1 MRLEKFKV
9 KSNKKLGIIIF
20 TICCVVL
27 IAGVYFYSSFAIYEQ
42 NQNFDIINGTVEDPG
57 DLYFAFYVDDEIS
70 KTMPSKDSGYTLD
83 TEKSFCTNGAIP
95 SLNQENWSI
104 KVNNLTTTY
113 TKCTLYFKK
122 YIPTAVETILAMGE
136 TDELKYDGTND
147 NNLRY
152 VGVDPNNYV
161 SFNNEL
167 WRIIGVMN
175 NIDDGTGKLES
186 RLKLVRSENYS
197 SDLAWD
203 TNNSAD
209 WSKASLN
216 TELNTNYFNSIS
228 SPYQE
233 MIGNAVW
240 NLGAV
245 VDRFSST
252 SHTSEI
258 ENLPVNQWYA
268 SERGTDTYGDNPTSW
283 LGKLAL
289 VYSSDIGY
297 ATSGGTTGRDTCLN
311 KSLFANVW
319 SDSTDCHTND
329 WLFLTNNM
337 QWTLTPC
344 HYIPASDNH
353 YMYVFVQF
361 ANGLGEGS
369 VTQTVG
375 VSIYPAF
382 YLVSSVKIIDGT
394 GSKND
399 PYIFEL

>member
-1 MRLEKFKV
+1 MIIIIKRGRDMRLEKFKV

-245 VDRFSST
+245 IDRFSST

-297 ATSGGTTGRDTCLN
+297 ATSGGTTEVGGQAVLGRQAL
-311 KSLFANVW
+311 
-319 SDSTDCHTND
+319 
-329 WLFLTNNM
+329 
-337 QWTLTPC
+337 
-344 HYIPASDNH
+344 
-353 YMYVFVQF
+353 
-361 ANGLGEGS
+361 
-369 VTQTVG
+369 
-375 VSIYPAF
+375 
-382 YLVSSVKIIDGT
+382 
-394 GSKND
+394 
-399 PYIFEL
+399 